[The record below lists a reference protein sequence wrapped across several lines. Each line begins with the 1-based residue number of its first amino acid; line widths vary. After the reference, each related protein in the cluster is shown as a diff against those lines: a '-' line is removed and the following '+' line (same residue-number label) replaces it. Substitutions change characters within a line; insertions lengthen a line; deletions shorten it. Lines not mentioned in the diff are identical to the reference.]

1 MTTNTETGVRRA
13 AVHDL
18 APGAVARGQNFYVQW
33 LEGETREFEATS
45 AHEMLVLL
53 PEDGAEIAVGDGP
66 AQRVPGRS
74 VCVLPAGRARVSP

>member
-33 LEGETREFEATS
+33 LEGETREFDATS

-53 PEDGAEIAVGDGP
+53 PEDGAEIAVGDG
-66 AQRVPGRS
+66 RRS
-74 VCVLPAGRARVSP
+74 ACRAAASACCRRAVRA